1 MPGHDLLRL
10 RQELERREQTALSP
24 LACPSAAA
32 TRRRPD
38 PVSDSGHRLAFAV
51 DADRVLHS
59 LAYTRYIDKTQV
71 FSLIDNDHISHRVL
85 HVQLVSKIGRTVGR
99 LLGLNEDLIEAIA
112 LAHDLGHPPFGHD
125 GEGYLSALCQEHGLG
140 PFLHN
145 IQSVRFLESVERGGR
160 GLNLSLQVLDGVL
173 CHDGE
178 VCDNRLTPRPGK
190 DFAALDAELAAKQ
203 ADPGLNLRPMTME
216 GCVVRLCD
224 AVAYVGRDLE
234 DAISIGLIDRDDLP
248 AEVARTLGRTNG
260 AIVYRLVEDLAQNSL
275 GLAHLAFSDEAG
287 QALAQLKRFNL
298 ERIYLNPKIKTQ
310 HHKIAEIY
318 RRLFEQYL
326 GDLGGQRRQSPIF
339 AHFLDAMDDGYR
351 QATPAAG
358 VVRDFISSMT
368 DDYFLRCYRRLVWPE
383 RLPSRF
389 GASG

>member
-1 MPGHDLLRL
+1 MPGHDLLQL
-10 RQELERREQTALSP
+10 RHELERRERANLSP
-24 LACPSAAA
+24 LACPSAVAQ
-32 TRRRPD
+32 RRRPD
-38 PVSDSGHRLAFAV
+38 QVSEGGHRLAFAL

-145 IQSVRFLESVERGGR
+145 AQSVRFLENVEHGGK
-160 GLNLSLQVLDGVL
+160 GLNLTLQVLDGVL

-178 VCDNRLTPRPGK
+178 INDNHMAPQPDKT
-190 DFAALDAELAAKQ
+190 FATLDAELAAK
-203 ADPGLNLRPMTME
+203 AAAPALALRPMTME

-224 AVAYVGRDLE
+224 TVAYVGRDLE
-234 DAISIGLIDRDDLP
+234 DAISLGLVGRDELP
-248 AEVARTLGRTNG
+248 ADVADVLGRTNG
-260 AIVYRLVEDLAQNSL
+260 TMVYRLVEDIAQNSL
-275 GLAHLAFSDEAG
+275 GQPHVAFSPEVG
-287 QALAQLKRFNL
+287 RALAALKSFNYQ
-298 ERIYLNPKIKTQ
+298 RIYKNPKIKTQ
-310 HHKIAEIY
+310 HDKIAAIY
-318 RRLFEQYL
+318 RRLFEQYVDDIAR
-326 GDLGGQRRQSPIF
+326 GREQSPVF
-339 AHFLDAMDDGYR
+339 RHFLDGMDQNYR
-351 QATPAAG
+351 QSTPPAG
-358 VVRDFISSMT
+358 VARDFISAMT
-368 DDYFLRCYRRLVWPE
+368 DDYFLRRYRRLVWPE

-389 GASG
+389 